1 MIAQIRPY
9 FILIRPLNGAISS
22 LSVFIGAFITGTIT
36 PLSKVLLACLS
47 AGLVA
52 GGAYGINDLFD
63 VEIDRINKPHRP
75 LPSGKMGSRQ
85 AFVFSVSLSVL
96 GVILG
101 ALVNLQALAIALS
114 ACLLLSLYSAWL
126 KRTPLWGNL
135 TVSLVAAL
143 AFVYGGIAV
152 GRFRT
157 SLIPAGFAFLFHLGR
172 EIMKDVEDFEG
183 DRVGGAF
190 TFPICYGKRPAF
202 IVVTGVFLFLIIA
215 TLLPFI
221 YEIYSLTYLLVV
233 LLGVDLVI
241 GYIIFSMWRDQSS
254 QNLHR
259 LSNFLKADMVV
270 GLLAIYLGR

>member
-1 MIAQIRPY
+1 MEGIRPY
-9 FILIRPLNGAISS
+9 LILIRPINGAICS

-36 PLSKVLLACLS
+36 PVSKVLLACLS
-47 AGLVA
+47 AGLIA

-63 VEIDRINKPHRP
+63 VEIDRINKPQRP
-75 LPSGKMGSRQ
+75 LPSGRLGSKQ
-85 AFVFSVSLSVL
+85 ALMFSISLSVL

-101 ALVNLQALAIALS
+101 ALVNPQALVTALL

-152 GRFRT
+152 GRFHA

-172 EIMKDVEDFEG
+172 EIIKDVEDLEG
-183 DRVGGAF
+183 DRVGRAF

-202 IVVTGVFLFLIIA
+202 ILVTGVFLLLIIA
-215 TLLPFI
+215 TLLPFVYKI
-221 YEIYSLTYLLVV
+221 YGLTYLLVV
-233 LLGVDLVI
+233 FLGVDLVI

-254 QNLHR
+254 ENLHR

-270 GLLAIYLGR
+270 GLLAIYLGG